1 MNKWLKDN
9 IVNSLTLTAIVGA
22 AVYFGVVQGL
32 WFTSPE
38 IRVRTEDHVTNA
50 KTERELFET
59 LDILDEAAEFTK
71 KDSEENLKRDQERDT
86 LVKRMAVT
94 VYQLKSEL
102 DRKNTQDSIFLLGVQ
117 KHLDEHD
124 Q

>member
-1 MNKWLKDN
+1 M
-9 IVNSLTLTAIVGA
+9 STLTLGAIVGA
-22 AVYFGVVQGL
+22 SVYFGAVRGL

-38 IRVRTEDHVTNA
+38 IRVRAEDHVTNA

-59 LDILDEAAEFTK
+59 LDVLDTVADFAK
-71 KDSEENLKRDQERDT
+71 RDSEENLKRDQERDT

-102 DRKNTQDSIFLLGVQ
+102 DRKNTQDSIFLIGVQ